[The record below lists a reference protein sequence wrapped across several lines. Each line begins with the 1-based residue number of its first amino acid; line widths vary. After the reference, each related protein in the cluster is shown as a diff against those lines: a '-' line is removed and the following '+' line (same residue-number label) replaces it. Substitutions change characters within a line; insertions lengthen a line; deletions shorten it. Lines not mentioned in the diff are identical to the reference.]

1 MSQSIS
7 KKKRKFKFPSAFTVL
22 FIVLI
27 FASFLTYVI
36 PAGLYDKLQYNPD
49 NTFTIT
55 RTDGQKET
63 LKATQEVLKKNHIEV
78 PLKNF
83 TDGSIKKPIAIP
95 NSYKKIKQ
103 SPQGPLAVLYAPIQG
118 VSESVDII
126 IFVLIMGGIV
136 GLLNKTG
143 TFNAG
148 MSALSKKT
156 KGREF
161 LMIAIIF
168 FLIALGGT
176 TFGLAEETIALYPIL
191 LPVFIATGYDAMVVI
206 ATLYLGSSVGTMFS
220 TVNPFSVVIAS
231 NAAGISFSDGQIF
244 RLIGLILSSI
254 ITIWYIRRYANMVK
268 NDPSKSIVAEDM
280 PRIKERFL
288 SDYDPDNVPD
298 FTIKMKISLTIFILA
313 FVVMIWGVQSQGWW
327 FTEMSALFL
336 AVAIIIMFLSGF
348 DESKAISVFIQGASE
363 LVGVALIIGVARGTN
378 IILDNGFVSDS
389 LLHYASNLI
398 NGMSGTVFA
407 WVQMAIF
414 SVLGIF
420 IPSSS
425 GLATLS
431 MPIMAPLA
439 DTVHVGRD
447 VVVSAYNFGQGWMS
461 YITPAGLIIATLEM
475 VGVTYD
481 KWLKWVIKLLGM
493 TIVLALII
501 LSIQTMF
508 SH

>member
-1 MSQSIS
+1 MSNSS
-7 KKKRKFKFPSAFTVL
+7 KKKKFKFPSAFTVL

-36 PAGLYDKLQYNPD
+36 PAGLYDKLQYNAD

-55 RTDGQKET
+55 KTNGET
-63 LKATQEVLKKNHIEV
+63 NTVKATQDILRENHIDI

-83 TDGSIKKPIAIP
+83 VDGSIKKPIAIP
-95 NSYKKIKQ
+95 NTYKKIHQ
-103 SPQGPLAVLYAPIQG
+103 SPQGPLDILYAPIKG
-118 VSESVDII
+118 VTESVDII

-148 MSALSKKT
+148 MAALSKKT

-161 LMIAIIF
+161 LMIAIVFI
-168 FLIALGGT
+168 LIALGGT

-191 LPVFIATGYDAMVVI
+191 LPVFIATGYVTMVVI

-231 NAAGISFSDGQIF
+231 NAAGISFNEAQIY
-244 RLIGLILSSI
+244 RLIGLVLSSI
-254 ITIWYIRRYANMVK
+254 ITIWYIRRYATMVK
-268 NDPSKSIVAEDM
+268 NDPSKSIIADEM
-280 PRIKERFL
+280 PRIRERFL
-288 SDYDPDNVPD
+288 SDYDPNNSPE
-298 FTIKMKISLTIFILA
+298 FTFRMKLSLLLFVSS

-327 FTEMSALFL
+327 FSEMSALFL
-336 AVAIIIMFLSGF
+336 AVSIIIMFLSGF
-348 DESKAISVFIQGASE
+348 EESKAVSVFIQGASE

-378 IILDNGFVSDS
+378 IILDSGYVSDS
-389 LLHYASNLI
+389 LLHYATNFI

-414 SVLGIF
+414 SVMGIF

-425 GLATLS
+425 GLATLA

-461 YITPAGLIIATLEM
+461 YITPAGLIIASLEM
-475 VGVTYD
+475 VGITYD
-481 KWLKWVIKLLGM
+481 KWLKWVSKLLVA
-493 TIVLALII
+493 TIILALII
-501 LSIQTMF
+501 LSVQTIF